1 MAYYLCMSQEVSS
14 KPKGIPMG
22 WIITGVV
29 SVAVVVILFSMNRGS
44 DLQFYMTVSE
54 YTERQ
59 PKYLGKKLKLA
70 GKVAAGSLKTEGQT
84 YQFIVEDMGKQI
96 RVSYTGLAP
105 DTFKEGAEVV
115 VEGKGQESDQFVAT
129 GLMAKCASKYE
140 PGGLPPLEKMR
151 GNSIY

>member
-1 MAYYLCMSQEVSS
+1 MSQEVSS
-14 KPKGIPMG
+14 KSKGIPIG
-22 WIITGVV
+22 WIIAGLV
-29 SVAVVVILFSMNRGS
+29 SIAAVVILFSMNRGD

-54 YTERQ
+54 YLDRQ
-59 PKYLGKKLKLA
+59 PKYVGKKLKLA
-70 GKVAAGSLKTEGQT
+70 GKVAANSLKVSGQT
-84 YQFIVEDMGKQI
+84 YDFVVEDLGRQI
-96 RVSYTGLAP
+96 QVSYTGFAP

-115 VEGKGQESDQFVAT
+115 VEGLGQDSSQFQAT